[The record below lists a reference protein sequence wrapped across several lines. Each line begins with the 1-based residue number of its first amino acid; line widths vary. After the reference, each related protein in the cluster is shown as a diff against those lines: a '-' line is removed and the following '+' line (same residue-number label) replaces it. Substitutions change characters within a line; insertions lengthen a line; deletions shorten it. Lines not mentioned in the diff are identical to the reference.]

1 MEPTSVRFSR
11 VIAMLASG
19 GRPGC
24 DAWAAFCAGALGRAA
39 RPRALSARGGA
50 VASAAR
56 AASSGRGL
64 ADALAGHAAAG
75 LSVRASSVAL
85 PGPSSPGLPLLMRML
100 SSSSAASTPAAG
112 EALVPAAAPWLR
124 QLPWSLASTT
134 SRAPA
139 LRLRRA
145 GRAPFGLSP
154 SRGSSGFRSAPR
166 GEAGDVLRAGG
177 ASSGPGGLGG
187 GAPAT
192 SPPGLVDDR
201 PHVGGG
207 PPAVFYGTSR
217 VARIE
222 TAGKGPAGSASGG
235 SPPGSPRDP
244 AARASECDEALTD
257 LVETR
262 RRVRM
267 ARRPPPGQMS
277 VRERAAKLVSAARA
291 GVASLLRLALSVPGA
306 TARWAALP
314 LAEKKASLASMWSS
328 VAAELRHY
336 WVGTKLLGTEIKI
349 ASRLGVKV
357 LRGSTLTRR
366 ERKQLTR
373 TVADMFRLVPM
384 LVFVVVPFM
393 ELLLP
398 VALKVFPNMLPST
411 FEDKVKKEEEMKRSI
426 TARLEIA
433 RFLQDTMLEMA
444 DDVAGRSSSDG
455 TRASAEDLYRFIER
469 VRSDEPVST
478 DELLKFAKLFND
490 ELTLDN
496 LSRDQLVSLC
506 RFVGIS
512 PFGTDSFLRSRLR
525 HHLREIKEDDRE
537 IRAEG
542 IDELSPDEL
551 RAACR
556 ARGMRA
562 PYGDGADPWMR
573 AQLADWLDW
582 SLNRSLP
589 SSLLLLSRTF
599 TVTAPINVRMRT
611 ASVDETT
618 LRETLSTLPDEAVE
632 DVELF
637 ETAPDAPDK
646 AESNRRRLE
655 MLEREEEMIREEQ
668 HDAAVAQAAAQ
679 AQAKAAEAAQA
690 AEAAR
695 AKAAAAALAAGAEAK
710 PLHAAA
716 PAEAAAAARASAAAA
731 IAQAPQVGA
740 ARAEA
745 GGEAEAP
752 AASASLLPTPTAIT
766 AAVAAA
772 AVVQEAAAAARV
784 AELEGVSEEEKALRA
799 AEAKQA
805 RLRAVSRAL
814 AALASSSGVAVE
826 RDVFMGLVTREVDRL
841 ENSLDERGTLTF
853 SKRGLERHVSSGAT
867 DAARARLSDRLLGLL
882 ERVEK
887 DLDDAD
893 AHIGSTLHVLDVD
906 GDGVISREELTHAM
920 GLLSKQVGKEELRQ
934 LLEMLAKAQD
944 AEGAP
949 EGLDHI
955 DVHTLMELAA
965 KGTQDANAK
974 DSTAKDATSK
984 TAKDA

>member
-1 MEPTSVRFSR
+1 
-11 VIAMLASG
+11 
-19 GRPGC
+19 
-24 DAWAAFCAGALGRAA
+24 
-39 RPRALSARGGA
+39 
-50 VASAAR
+50 
-56 AASSGRGL
+56 
-64 ADALAGHAAAG
+64 
-75 LSVRASSVAL
+75 
-85 PGPSSPGLPLLMRML
+85 
-100 SSSSAASTPAAG
+100 
-112 EALVPAAAPWLR
+112 
-124 QLPWSLASTT
+124 
-134 SRAPA
+134 
-139 LRLRRA
+139 
-145 GRAPFGLSP
+145 
-154 SRGSSGFRSAPR
+154 
-166 GEAGDVLRAGG
+166 
-177 ASSGPGGLGG
+177 
-187 GAPAT
+187 
-192 SPPGLVDDR
+192 
-201 PHVGGG
+201 
-207 PPAVFYGTSR
+207 
-217 VARIE
+217 
-222 TAGKGPAGSASGG
+222 
-235 SPPGSPRDP
+235 
-244 AARASECDEALTD
+244 
-257 LVETR
+257 
-262 RRVRM
+262 M
-267 ARRPPPGQMS
+267 ARRPPPGQLTL
-277 VRERAAKLVSAARA
+277 RERAARTTAAARA
-291 GVASLLRLALSVPGA
+291 GLVSLLRLVVSIPGG
-306 TARWAALP
+306 TVRWLALP
-314 LAEKKASLASMWSS
+314 LSDKKTSLASAWSS
-328 VAAELRHY
+328 VASELRHY
-336 WVGTKLLGTEIKI
+336 WVGTKLLGTEVKI
-349 ASRLGVKV
+349 ASRLGVRV
-357 LRGSTLTRR
+357 LRGNTLSRR

-398 VALKVFPNMLPST
+398 VALKLFPNMLPST

-444 DDVAGRSSSDG
+444 DDVAGRGSSSDK
-455 TRASAEDLYRFIER
+455 TRASAADLYRFIER
-469 VRSDEPVST
+469 VRSDEPVSA

-562 PYGDGADPWMR
+562 PYGEGADHWMR
-573 AQLADWLDW
+573 GQLEDWLDW

-637 ETAPDAPDK
+637 ETTPETSDK

-668 HDAAVAQAAAQ
+668 HDAAVAQAAAA

-695 AKAAAAALAAGAEAK
+695 ARAAAAALAAGAETQ
-710 PLHAAA
+710 PLHLAA

-731 IAQAPQVGA
+731 VAQVGVVGNEKAPGELAQPA
-740 ARAEA
+740 AAAQGGA
-745 GGEAEAP
+745 GETRGEAASPTASPP
-752 AASASLLPTPTAIT
+752 ASPPASPSSSNLPTPAAIT

-772 AVVQEAAAAARV
+772 AVVQEAAAAARI
-784 AELEGVSEEEKALRA
+784 AELEGVSEEEKSLRA

-853 SKRGLERHVSSGAT
+853 SKRGLERHVASSHAT
-867 DAARARLSDRLLGLL
+867 DAARARLSDRLLSLL

-893 AHIGSTLHVLDVD
+893 AHIGSKLHVLDVD
-906 GDGVISREELTHAM
+906 GDGVISREELAQAM
-920 GLLSKQVGKEELRQ
+920 GLLSKQVGEDELRQ
-934 LLEMLAKAQD
+934 LLEMLAHAQD

-955 DVHTLMELAA
+955 DVQTLMDLAA
-965 KGTQDANAK
+965 KGNEVNDKPT
-974 DSTAKDATSK
+974 KDAEK
-984 TAKDA
+984 